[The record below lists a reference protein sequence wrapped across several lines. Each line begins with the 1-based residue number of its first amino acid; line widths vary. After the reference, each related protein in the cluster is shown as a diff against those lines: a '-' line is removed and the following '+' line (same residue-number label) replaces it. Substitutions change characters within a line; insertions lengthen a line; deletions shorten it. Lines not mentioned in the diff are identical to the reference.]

1 MVATVEQVHSTLD
14 AFDVD
19 VWLIEKILGM
29 LGESE
34 REVARGCVRT
44 NAEGAFGSAATA
56 QVLSWDAGVAH
67 AKVAEAMAEMV
78 AGLGAYAASIRSFRD
93 DATRTD
99 EEAGSSLAALT
110 AVTDQVSTP
119 TIAAASENG
128 VEAGSGS

>member
-1 MVATVEQVHSTLD
+1 MATVEQVHATLE

-19 VWLIEKILGM
+19 DWLIEQILGM
-29 LGESE
+29 LGQSE
-34 REVARGCVRT
+34 EDVARGSVRT
-44 NAEGAFGSAATA
+44 SAEGAFGSAATA

-93 DATRTD
+93 DASRTD
-99 EEAGSSLAALT
+99 EEAGSALASLN

-128 VEAGSGS
+128 AEAGSGS